1 MLRYMMVHTMF
12 ALFRH
17 WRRQRILAGHRL
29 DDALWQCVV
38 DEVPVLAAL
47 DDGSQA
53 RLRELCV
60 LFLHEKVLE
69 AAGGITLDDAMRLRI
84 AALACLPILRL
95 DLDRYHSVRTV
106 IVYPDAFVVRDRE
119 QVDEDGVV
127 HTADDVLSGE
137 AWEHGP
143 VVLAWEDVLESG
155 QGAGYNVVVHEFAH
169 KLDYEEGAINGM
181 PLLHRGMDAA
191 RWATDFQSA
200 YDALCEAVDSEQ
212 DTWLDP
218 YASES
223 PAEFFAVCSELF
235 FEMPAELRRH
245 YPQIYEQLAA
255 YYRQQPAPGV
265 PHAG

>member
-1 MLRYMMVHTMF
+1 MLE
-12 ALFRH
+12 LFRN
-17 WRRQRILAGHRL
+17 WRRQRILARHRL
-29 DDALWQCVV
+29 DDALWRCVV

-47 DDGSQA
+47 DERRRA

-60 LFLHEKVLE
+60 LFLHEKVFE
-69 AAGGITLDDAMRLRI
+69 AAGGLALDDSMRLRI
-84 AALACLPILRL
+84 AALACLPVLGL
-95 DLDRYHSVRTV
+95 GLDRYQSVRTV
-106 IVYPDAFVVRDRE
+106 IVYPGAFVVRDRE

-137 AWEHGP
+137 AWEQGP

-169 KLDYEEGAINGM
+169 KLDYEEGAMNGM

-191 RWATDFQSA
+191 LWAGAFQAA
-200 YDALCEAVDSEQ
+200 YDALCEAVDNDE

-235 FEMPAELRRH
+235 FEVPAELRRH
-245 YPQIYEQLAA
+245 YPQLYDQLAA
-255 YYRQQPAPGV
+255 YYRQQPA
-265 PHAG
+265 